1 MSGKSQSTRARRER
15 RKRVERLNKRL
26 FNNPLSVFVEYKYP
40 TIFGEYSELFR
51 QMREAHP
58 RRKNLLTSST
68 FRKWLDENSAPS
80 TSTATSPSTSP
91 APSTLT
97 VTSPDIL
104 TQAVKET
111 GVEMEEPQ
119 QGPQDIRQQIDHILN
134 EMLADE
140 DLHDILQEPVIHED
154 EGIGLNLEDE
164 IYHDIQPFDYEL
176 EVE

>member
-1 MSGKSQSTRARRER
+1 M
-15 RKRVERLNKRL
+15 
-26 FNNPLSVFVEYKYP
+26 FVEYKYP
-40 TIFGEYSELFR
+40 AIFAEYSELFR

-80 TSTATSPSTSP
+80 TSTVTSPATPTSPATSP
-91 APSTLT
+91 APSTSPPTSPAPSTPT

-119 QGPQDIRQQIDHILN
+119 QGPQDIRQQIDDILN

-140 DLHDILQEPVIHED
+140 DLHNTLQEPVIHED